1 MAYKPEI
8 TEKLFELAKEVS
20 PVNNARLCAAV
31 VYKGIIISV
40 GINSYKTHPRAVKL
54 QCNEKKPYIHAEMSA
69 IFQAQN
75 QTDVDL
81 SKCDI
86 YVVRAKKVKKKCD
99 RIGGCLRKYSI
110 SPCKCDSEQKYD
122 WDYGV
127 SKPCEGCSKLI
138 NEVKIK
144 NVYCKL

>member
-31 VYKGIIISV
+31 VYKGRIVSI

-75 QTDVDL
+75 HTDVDL
-81 SKCDI
+81 SNCDI
-86 YVVRAKKVKKKCD
+86 YVVRAK
-99 RIGGCLRKYSI
+99 REKYQGKDGRYEEKEW
-110 SPCKCDSEQKYD
+110 PTTYEWQ
-122 WDYGV
+122 YGK
-127 SKPCEGCSKLI
+127 SRPCEGCSKLI